1 MQARFKAVDASQE
14 KDIMSCKAEKP
25 CSNPVAWERSLL
37 DEPCWLNTRWR
48 QPYHDARLIA
58 RQLMDT
64 RRSEFLCSR
73 TPRWALQEGQCLYC
87 PKTHDEK
94 PWWMLCSLALFVTCV
109 KQETTWDRE
118 RCQVVS
124 LVWWLNLKCEKTCD
138 WWESSSFKLPDVFQ
152 DRMSCASQVVVCWS
166 LWKRLIQ
173 PQVLATEQPM
183 QVQGLHAGY
192 NSAKRYEWLK

>member
-48 QPYHDARLIA
+48 QPYHDACLIA

-94 PWWMLCSLALFVTCV
+94 PWWMLCNIAWFVTCV
-109 KQETTWDRE
+109 KQERMWDAE
-118 RCQVVS
+118 IWLTCISSVIC
-124 LVWWLNLKCEKTCD
+124 LNLEDKHFSV
-138 WWESSSFKLPDVFQ
+138 WLILPSSFKISYVFQ
-152 DRMSCASQVVVCWS
+152 DWMSRV
-166 LWKRLIQ
+166 
-173 PQVLATEQPM
+173 
-183 QVQGLHAGY
+183 
-192 NSAKRYEWLK
+192 